1 MKPLPS
7 FSFLPVVLRA
17 VGRRRECE
25 GSGRPPRAACSY
37 PPVLEGAC
45 GERLMPGYSFYHQ
58 DGKRVPSISC
68 GSGSEDAFLSWRW
81 GAGRTAFSGLSIN
94 TLAALRALEE

>member
-1 MKPLPS
+1 
-7 FSFLPVVLRA
+7 
-17 VGRRRECE
+17 
-25 GSGRPPRAACSY
+25 
-37 PPVLEGAC
+37 
-45 GERLMPGYSFYHQ
+45 MPGYSFYHQ